1 LYAVSLAVYDHSQQE
16 TLAMP
21 RPTVRVAGLYVLTAK
36 IPGGSQALLKRVEEV
51 LRGGAA
57 IVQYRDKS
65 GQPAR
70 RRQEA
75 ESIATLCREHGALFI
90 VNDDPELAAAVDA
103 DGVHLGRDDMA
114 LEQARRIVGARRLI
128 GVSCYDSLERAR
140 RAEAEGADYVAFGS
154 VYPSATKPAAVRA
167 PLSLLTQAKRELQ
180 VPVVAIGGIDPDNAE
195 SVIAA
200 GADAVAVI
208 GSVFLADDPYQ
219 AARRIAALFE

>member
-1 LYAVSLAVYDHSQQE
+1 METRDGTWRRARLRAARLYLCTDRRASEGDLEEFLD
-16 TLAMP
+16 
-21 RPTVRVAGLYVLTAK
+21 TVLGAGVDIVQLRDSTAERAELLTA
-36 IPGGSQALLKRVEEV
+36 
-51 LRGGAA
+51 AA
-57 IVQYRDKS
+57 AFR
-65 GQPAR
+65 AA
-70 RRQEA
+70 A
-75 ESIATLCREHGALFI
+75 ERHGALFI